1 MKGFTQLAAANLK
14 LLVREPITV
23 FFTLAFP
30 LMLVLI
36 FGAIYGNEPT
46 YLFGGYGSMDVSMPG
61 YTALILGS
69 VGLLTVAI
77 NTSSYRESGVLRR
90 FRATPLRPV
99 TYIAAD
105 VTSTLVMMLAGMA
118 PLLLAGRLIYDVR
131 FEGQPVSV
139 FLAVLLGGLA
149 MFSVGYLIASLAPSA
164 RCAGHRHGDLLPDDI
179 FVGRRHA
186 PGNPAGHHPAHLG
199 LPAADLR
206 RQTAARPVVRRDVG
220 TAPVGNGRSGG
231 HSRRLHRR
239 GRPTLPLGVTRS
251 VCVASDLPNL

>member
-1 MKGFTQLAAANLK
+1 MKGFTQLAAINLK

-46 YLFGGYGSMDVSMPG
+46 SLFGGYGSMDVSMPG

-105 VTSTLVMMLAGMA
+105 VASTLVMMLAGMA

-131 FEGQPVSV
+131 FEGQLHSV

-164 RCAGHRHGDLLPDDI
+164 RAAQVIGMAI
-179 FVGRRHA
+179 FYPMLFLSGA
-186 PGNPAGHHPAHLG
+186 G
-199 LPAADLR
+199 LPLEILPATIRRISDFLPLTYVVKLLR
-206 RQTAARPVVRRDVG
+206 GLWFGETWGQHLLETVVLLGILGICTALAARFFRWE
-220 TAPVGNGRSGG
+220 
-231 HSRRLHRR
+231 
-239 GRPTLPLGVTRS
+239 
-251 VCVASDLPNL
+251 